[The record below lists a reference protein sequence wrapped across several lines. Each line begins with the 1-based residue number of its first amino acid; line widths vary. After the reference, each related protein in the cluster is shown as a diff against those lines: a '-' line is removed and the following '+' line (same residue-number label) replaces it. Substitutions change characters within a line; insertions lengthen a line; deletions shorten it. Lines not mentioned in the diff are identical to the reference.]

1 MLTEGLQKE
10 KELPKL
16 PTLNAPKTTL
26 KVLFFE
32 YGRNMY
38 FQIGIRLSESPALV
52 SFGGEEWHQ
61 NRVLKFG
68 RKPLEMTLR

>member
-1 MLTEGLQKE
+1 MLTEDLQKE
-10 KELPKL
+10 KRLLKL

-38 FQIGIRLSESPALV
+38 FQIGIRLSESPALE
-52 SFGGEEWHQ
+52 SFGGEEWHR
-61 NRVLKFG
+61 NRELKCG
-68 RKPLEMTLR
+68 RKLLETTLR